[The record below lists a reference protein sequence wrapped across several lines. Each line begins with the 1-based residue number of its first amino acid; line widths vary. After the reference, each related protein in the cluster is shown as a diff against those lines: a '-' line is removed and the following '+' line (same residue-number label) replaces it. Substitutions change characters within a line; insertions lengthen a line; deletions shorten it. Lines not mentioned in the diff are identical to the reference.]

1 MAPEPQTALCMAIN
15 GSLRAPVFGSAR
27 TANRR
32 WQIQLCSE
40 PGRLTAGLVLRSQ
53 DDLSLCKSTERGM
66 KQARVPNASPTD
78 TLCSDLST
86 RGAEPEGSAIA
97 RAV

>member
-1 MAPEPQTALCMAIN
+1 M
-15 GSLRAPVFGSAR
+15 FGSTR
-27 TANRR
+27 TANQR

-53 DDLSLCKSTERGM
+53 DDLSLCKSTEHRI

-86 RGAEPEGSAIA
+86 RGAEPEGSALA
-97 RAV
+97 RAA